1 MSVAGIDV
9 GNAASCIALAR
20 KGGVDVL
27 LNKESARET
36 PAVVTFGEK
45 TRLIGTAAAGGLAT
59 NPKNTISE
67 IKRLMGKQFDD
78 PIVQADLPHY
88 PFSIVKGPNNEALVE
103 VNYLGQPTQM
113 TPEQVMAALLV
124 DLRDMAEKEDGS
136 EVKDAVL
143 SVPVYYTEK
152 ERYSMLAASQIAGLN
167 CLRLMDET
175 TATALAYGLY
185 KTDLP
190 EDAPANVAFVD
201 VGHSSTQVCV
211 VALKKGELSVLSNAW
226 DRNLGG
232 RDFDKVLFNHFAD
245 EFDAQY
251 KIDIR
256 SNLRSAYRLTR
267 ACEKT
272 KKVMTTNPIATIS
285 VESLTPEVDANSKIN
300 RDVFEEK
307 CKPILDRLITPIAA
321 AVEGAGLTPE
331 QVSSVEIVG
340 GASRMPCV
348 QRLIH
353 GYFGK
358 EPSRT
363 LNSKETVSRGCALQ
377 CAMLS
382 PAFRVREFQ
391 VQDSFPYTVE
401 FSWEKDGET
410 STNVVFSR
418 GSHVPCAKMLTF
430 YRSEPFEIEAKY
442 SDDSDIPSTADRMI
456 GKWCIGPIPK
466 SSSEDGKSKI
476 KVKVVLT
483 KNGVVAV
490 ETVNAIEETEV
501 PVPAAAPTEQSDASA
516 AKNDESMP
524 DAAAAPANGDAD
536 EAAPAPESKPEP
548 PKPKIKVTKK
558 SVNFSAANTGE
569 LSEQV
574 VQKLFELESEM
585 ALQAKIQ
592 EDTADAKNAVESYV
606 YDLRNQMYDALANFV
621 HPDKKADI
629 SAALEAAED
638 WLYDEGEDE
647 KKSVYVAKLK
657 EIEALGEPIKARA
670 REAEARPAASSALK
684 QLCNDTM
691 AKASSPD
698 VAHIPEEDIQ
708 KVIGECQSALNWL
721 VEKEQ
726 LQEAT
731 QPYEDPVLL
740 SQEISKRG
748 ETVSIFCTPILSKP
762 KPAPKVEEPKPE
774 DAEKQEKE
782 GASQMETDEPADE
795 VEDGVAMDD

>member
-9 GNAASCIALAR
+9 GNASSCIALAR

-36 PAVVTFGEK
+36 PAVVTFNEK
-45 TRLIGTAAAGGLAT
+45 TRFIGTAAAGGLAT

-78 PIVQADLPHY
+78 PVVQADKPHY

-103 VNYLGQPTQM
+103 VNYLGQTTQM

-124 DLRDMAEKEDGS
+124 DLREMAEKEEGS
-136 EVKDAVL
+136 EVRDAVL

-190 EDAPANVAFVD
+190 EEEPSNVVFVD

-245 EFDAQY
+245 EFDAQH
-251 KIDIR
+251 KIDVR

-285 VESLTPEVDANSKIN
+285 VESLTPEVDANSKID

-307 CKPILDRLITPIAA
+307 CKPILDRLITPIASAVA
-321 AVEGAGLTPE
+321 AAGLTPE
-331 QVSSVEIVG
+331 QISSVEIVG

-348 QRLIH
+348 QRLIQ
-353 GYFGK
+353 GFFGK

-382 PAFRVREFQ
+382 PAFRVRDFQ

-401 FSWEKDGET
+401 FSWDKDGEV
-410 STNVVFSR
+410 STNVVFSK

-430 YRSEPFEIEAKY
+430 YRSKPFEIEAKY
-442 SDDSDIPSTADRMI
+442 SDDSDIPSTAERVI
-456 GKWCIGPIPK
+456 GRWSIGPIPP
-466 SSSEDGKSKI
+466 SSSEDGKSKL

-490 ETVNAIEETEV
+490 ETVNAVDETEIPV
-501 PVPAAAPTEQSDASA
+501 PVTDVADKQDATT
-516 AKNDESMP
+516 NGDESMADTGAASADGEAGDANGATAP
-524 DAAAAPANGDAD
+524 DA
-536 EAAPAPESKPEP
+536 KPEP
-548 PKPKIKVTKK
+548 PKPKIKTTKK
-558 SVNFSAANTGE
+558 AVNFAAVNTAE
-569 LSEQV
+569 LTEQA

-592 EDTADAKNAVESYV
+592 EDTVDAKNAVESYV

-657 EIEALGEPIKARA
+657 EIEAMGEPIKARA
-670 REAEARPAASSALK
+670 REAEARPAASAALK
-684 QLCNDTM
+684 QLCNDTIT
-691 AKASSPD
+691 KASSPD

-708 KVIGECQSALNWL
+708 KVIGECQTALNWL
-721 VEKEQ
+721 AEKEQ
-726 LQEAT
+726 LQAAS
-731 QPYEDPVLL
+731 QPYDDPVLL
-740 SQEISKRG
+740 AQEISKRG

-762 KPAPKVEEPKPE
+762 KPAPKVRDPKPE
-774 DAEKQEKE
+774 QESE
-782 GASQMETDEPADE
+782 EMETEEPAEE
-795 VEDGVAMDD
+795 VDDGVAMEP